1 MKKFP
6 KKAENLDEFFKDFNC
21 DLIDVP
27 KNCDDIPTMR
37 DDKDRPILAAAIFND
52 IDYLITG
59 DKDFLV
65 LEVKKPKILTM
76 TEFIAKFS
84 K

>member
-1 MKKFP
+1 M
-6 KKAENLDEFFKDFNC
+6 N
-21 DLIDVP
+21 
-27 KNCDDIPTMR
+27 
-37 DDKDRPILAAAIFND
+37 LAAAIFND